1 MTCIFFALV
10 GSNQSIDT
18 LSIIQRC
25 TGKEESTVPTNE
37 LMGRYLTYIYGHLVA
52 VPWD

>member
-1 MTCIFFALV
+1 MLDDFFLV

-18 LSIIQRC
+18 LSIIYIGAP
-25 TGKEESTVPTNE
+25 GKKKLPVPTNE
-37 LMGRYLTYIYGHLVA
+37 IMGRYLRYIYGHLVA